1 MCPPIQAGTLRET
14 SKSMSA
20 LKKALMEASAIAVRS
35 TLPTKLVKDSPR
47 QGVNAYILFS
57 KDERPK
63 LTGKPTEIMKELGQR
78 WKGLDDA
85 AKKPYQDQ
93 VLKNKAEAAGAC
105 KALRAATV
113 DH

>member
-1 MCPPIQAGTLRET
+1 MA
-14 SKSMSA
+14 A
-20 LKKALMEASAIAVRS
+20 LKKALMAASAKAVRTQLATKAVVS
-35 TLPTKLVKDSPR
+35 NNRGPT
-47 QGVNAYILFS
+47 AYILFG

-63 LTGKPTEIMKELGQR
+63 LTGMTGKPTEVMKELGQR

-85 AKKPYQDQ
+85 AKKPYQDRA
-93 VLKNKAEAAGAC
+93 LKNKAEAAGAC

>member
-1 MCPPIQAGTLRET
+1 MSLR
-14 SKSMSA
+14 
-20 LKKALMEASAIAVRS
+20 KALMEASANAVRS
-35 TLPTKLVKDSPR
+35 KLPTKLVKGNNIPS
-47 QGVNAYILFS
+47 AYILFG

-63 LTGKPTEIMKELGQR
+63 LTGMTGKPTEVMKELGQR

-85 AKKPYQDQ
+85 AKKPYQDRA
-93 VLKNKAEAAGAC
+93 LKNKAEAAGAC

>member
-1 MCPPIQAGTLRET
+1 MG
-14 SKSMSA
+14 
-20 LKKALMEASAIAVRS
+20 ASANAVRS
-35 TLPTKLVKDSPR
+35 KLPTKLVKGNIPS
-47 QGVNAYILFS
+47 AYILFG

-63 LTGKPTEIMKELGQR
+63 LTGMTRKPTEVMKELGQR

-85 AKKPYQDQ
+85 AKKPYQDRA
-93 VLKNKAEAAGAC
+93 LKNKAEAAGAC